1 MSEIRAN
8 TLKGEDG
15 KAAVVFPGGITGVAA
30 TFTGSVSVG
39 GTLTYEDVT
48 NIDSTGIVTARSG
61 LKVGPTAGVGATI
74 DQFGNCD
81 FAGITTTASFRP
93 RGQIGEK
100 VKITAGK
107 LSDNLTINIDNG
119 MVHHF
124 TTQEST
130 TAIPNI
136 ISTAGINTEYA
147 IGDQFTVSVVTTAAA
162 GGYSA
167 QWQIDGAA
175 ATEQWGGGN
184 APSAGGADGYDLY
197 TLNIIKTA
205 SETFT
210 VLASVTNFT

>member
-15 KAAVVFPGGITGVAA
+15 KAAVDFPGGITGVAA

-124 TTQEST
+124 TTQETT

-147 IGDQFTVSVVTTAAA
+147 IGDQFTVSIVTTAAA
-162 GGYSA
+162 AGYSVN
-167 QWQIDGAA
+167 WQIDGAA
-175 ATEQWGGGN
+175 VTEQWSGGSV
-184 APSAGGADGYDLY
+184 PSAGGSDGYDLY

>member
-15 KAAVVFPGGITGVAA
+15 KAAVDFPGGITGVAA

-162 GGYSA
+162 AGYSVN
-167 QWQIDGAA
+167 WQIDGAA
-175 ATEQWGGGN
+175 VTEQWSGGSV
-184 APSAGGADGYDLY
+184 PSAGGSDGYDLY

>member
-15 KAAVVFPGGITGVAA
+15 KAAVDFPGGITGVAA

-119 MVHHF
+119 MVHLF
-124 TTQEST
+124 TTTETT
-130 TAIPNI
+130 TAVPNI
-136 ISTAGINTEYA
+136 ISTAGINTDLAVGDA
-147 IGDQFTVSVVTTAAA
+147 ISVSVICTAAA
-162 GGYSA
+162 AGYA
-167 QWQIDGAA
+167 AEWQIDGIAV
-175 ATEQWGGGN
+175 TETWVGGS
-184 APSAGGADGYDLY
+184 APSAGGSSGTDTYSM
-197 TLNIIKTA
+197 NIIKTA
-205 SETFT
+205 SATYT
-210 VLASVTNFT
+210 VIGNLTNAA

>member
-15 KAAVVFPGGITGVAA
+15 SAPVDFPGGITGVAA

-93 RGQIGEK
+93 KGQLGEK
-100 VKITAGK
+100 VKIVAGK
-107 LSDNLTINIDNG
+107 LSDNTSINIDNG

-124 TTQEST
+124 TTQET
-130 TAIPNI
+130 TTCTPDI

-147 IGDQFTVSVVTTAAA
+147 VGDQFTLSVVTTAAA

-167 QWQIDGAA
+167 NWKIDGNAV
-175 ATEQWGGGN
+175 TEEWAGGS
-184 APSAGGADGYDLY
+184 APSAGGSGGYDMW

-205 SETFT
+205 SDTYT
-210 VLASVTNFT
+210 VLANVVNFA

>member
-15 KAAVVFPGGITGVAA
+15 KAAVDFPGGITGVAA

-162 GGYSA
+162 AGYSA

>member
-15 KAAVVFPGGITGVAA
+15 KAAVDFPGGITGVAA

-119 MVHHF
+119 
-124 TTQEST
+124 
-130 TAIPNI
+130 
-136 ISTAGINTEYA
+136 
-147 IGDQFTVSVVTTAAA
+147 
-162 GGYSA
+162 
-167 QWQIDGAA
+167 
-175 ATEQWGGGN
+175 
-184 APSAGGADGYDLY
+184 
-197 TLNIIKTA
+197 
-205 SETFT
+205 
-210 VLASVTNFT
+210 

>member
-15 KAAVVFPGGITGVAA
+15 KAAVDFPGGITGVAA

-124 TTQEST
+124 TTQET
-130 TAIPNI
+130 TTSIPNI

-147 IGDQFTVSVVTTAAA
+147 IGDQFTVSILTTAAA

-167 QWQIDGAA
+167 QWQVDGAA
-175 ATEQWGGGN
+175 VTEQWGGGN

-197 TLNIIKTA
+197 TVNIIKTA

>member
-15 KAAVVFPGGITGVAA
+15 KAAVDFPGGITGVAA

-124 TTQEST
+124 TTQETT

-147 IGDQFTVSVVTTAAA
+147 IGDQFTVSIVTTAAA

-175 ATEQWGGGN
+175 VTEQWGGGN

>member
-15 KAAVVFPGGITGVAA
+15 KAAVDFPGGITGVAA

-124 TTQEST
+124 TTQETGTSV
-130 TAIPNI
+130 PNI

>member
-15 KAAVVFPGGITGVAA
+15 KAAVDFPGGITGVAA

-124 TTQEST
+124 TTQE
-130 TAIPNI
+130 TATAVPNI

-162 GGYSA
+162 AGYSVN
-167 QWQIDGAA
+167 WQIDGAA
-175 ATEQWGGGN
+175 VTEQWSGGSV
-184 APSAGGADGYDLY
+184 PSAGGSDGYDLY

>member
-15 KAAVVFPGGITGVAA
+15 KAAVDFPGGITGVAA

-124 TTQEST
+124 TTQETT
-130 TAIPNI
+130 TAITNI

-147 IGDQFTVSVVTTAAA
+147 IGYQFTVSIVTTAAA

-175 ATEQWGGGN
+175 VTEQWGGGN

>member
-15 KAAVVFPGGITGVAA
+15 KAAVDFPGGITGVAA

>member
-1 MSEIRAN
+1 M
-8 TLKGEDG
+8 
-15 KAAVVFPGGITGVAA
+15 
-30 TFTGSVSVG
+30 
-39 GTLTYEDVT
+39 
-48 NIDSTGIVTARSG
+48 
-61 LKVGPTAGVGATI
+61 
-74 DQFGNCD
+74 
-81 FAGITTTASFRP
+81 
-93 RGQIGEK
+93 
-100 VKITAGK
+100 
-107 LSDNLTINIDNG
+107 TINIDNG

-124 TTQEST
+124 TTQETT

-147 IGDQFTVSVVTTAAA
+147 IGDQFTVSIVTTAAA

-175 ATEQWGGGN
+175 VTEQWGGGN

>member
-15 KAAVVFPGGITGVAA
+15 KAAVDFPGGITGVAA

-39 GTLTYEDVT
+39 GTLTYEDVQ
-48 NIDSTGIVTARSG
+48 NIDSVGVVTARSG

-74 DQFGNCD
+74 DQFGNWD

-147 IGDQFTVSVVTTAAA
+147 IGDQFTVSIVTTAAA

-175 ATEQWGGGN
+175 VTEQWGGGN

>member
-15 KAAVVFPGGITGVAA
+15 KASVDFPGGITGVAA

-61 LKVGPTAGVGATI
+61 LKVGPAAGVGATI

-124 TTQEST
+124 TTQETT

-147 IGDQFTVSVVTTAAA
+147 IGDQFTVSILTTAAA

-167 QWQIDGAA
+167 QWQVDGAA
-175 ATEQWGGGN
+175 VTEQWGGGN

-197 TLNIIKTA
+197 TVNIIKTA

>member
-15 KAAVVFPGGITGVAA
+15 KAAVDFPGGITGVAA

-124 TTQEST
+124 TTQETT

-147 IGDQFTVSVVTTAAA
+147 IGDQFTVSIVTTAAA